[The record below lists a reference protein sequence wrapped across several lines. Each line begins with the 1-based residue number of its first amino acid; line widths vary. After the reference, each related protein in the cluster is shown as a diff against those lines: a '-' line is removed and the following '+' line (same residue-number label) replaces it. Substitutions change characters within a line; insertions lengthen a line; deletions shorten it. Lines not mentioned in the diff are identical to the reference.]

1 MVCAAASRS
10 CDKCT
15 LVSWDECWS
24 RFLDWASALEDVRV
38 RVRGGKRLVSLIWGI
53 SLGE

>member
-1 MVCAAASRS
+1 MVCAAAFRS
-10 CDKCT
+10 CDKRA

-38 RVRGGKRLVSLIWGI
+38 RVRGEKDSSL
-53 SLGE
+53 